1 MRTSHRWGGGGVQT
15 LLQGTR
21 AQRATV
27 LLMGRSTAE
36 AAKGMRLPRLYASG
50 YPTTSTRRGEDPVWL
65 RPDKPTTDSKK
76 KQHDVPP
83 NTKISFHCI
92 FIQLITPILFI
103 YLLLTNRLF
112 F

>member
-1 MRTSHRWGGGGVQT
+1 MVMRTSHKWGGVGVQT

-36 AAKGMRLPRLYASG
+36 AAKGMGLPRLYASG
-50 YPTTSTRRGEDPVWL
+50 YPTASTRRGEDPVWL
-65 RPDKPTTDSKK
+65 RPDKATTESKK

-83 NTKISFHCI
+83 KIAPKSPFNSL
-92 FIQLITPILFI
+92 IQLINI
-103 YLLLTNRLF
+103 YLHII
-112 F
+112 